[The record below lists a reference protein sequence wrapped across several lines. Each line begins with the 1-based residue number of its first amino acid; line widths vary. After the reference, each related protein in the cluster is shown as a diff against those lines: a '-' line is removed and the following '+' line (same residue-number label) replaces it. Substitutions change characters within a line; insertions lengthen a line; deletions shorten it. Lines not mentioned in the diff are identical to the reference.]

1 MMSSDNAVDREHPGK
16 KKLTEKVRE
25 LHPGTH
31 QHHIFLC
38 ADQTE
43 PKCCSREVG
52 LASWEYLKQELRKRG
67 LDVPGKVYRT
77 NANCLRMC
85 AMGPIAVVHPD
96 NIWYHS
102 CTPQVLD
109 RIIEE
114 HLVNGRPVEE
124 YRIRAV
130 TEGNP

>member
-1 MMSSDNAVDREHPGK
+1 MEKRKTPAQIKLETNAIKHQPGSHS
-16 KKLTEKVRE
+16 R
-25 LHPGTH
+25 
-31 QHHIFLC
+31 HIFLC

-43 PKCCSREVG
+43 PKCCSKEVG
-52 LASWEYLKQELRKRG
+52 LASWEYLKQELSRRG

-77 NANCLRMC
+77 KANCLRLC

-102 CTPQVLD
+102 CTPEVLD

-114 HLVNGRPVEE
+114 HLVNNKPVEE
-124 YRIRAV
+124 YRIFPETDAKV
-130 TEGNP
+130 